1 MANGTRR
8 ESVVVGKYV
17 GSVYRGVMQLAVL
30 WGVGLVAFRI
40 DLGFSPAAVIMVSVL
55 MVLTSAGFGVML
67 AGLVRTTASASSA
80 AVLASLVLA
89 PVGGCWW
96 PLFVTPE
103 WMQTLARITPH
114 GWANTAFNKLMLFG
128 AGGADV
134 VLEMAAL
141 AGFGAVFLA
150 IAFMRFRLSPTTS

>member
-1 MANGTRR
+1 
-8 ESVVVGKYV
+8 
-17 GSVYRGVMQLAVL
+17 
-30 WGVGLVAFRI
+30 
-40 DLGFSPAAVIMVSVL
+40 
-55 MVLTSAGFGVML
+55 
-67 AGLVRTTASASSA
+67 
-80 AVLASLVLA
+80 VLASLVLA

-128 AGGADV
+128 AGGGDV

-150 IAFMRFRLSPTTS
+150 IAFVRFRLSPGAS